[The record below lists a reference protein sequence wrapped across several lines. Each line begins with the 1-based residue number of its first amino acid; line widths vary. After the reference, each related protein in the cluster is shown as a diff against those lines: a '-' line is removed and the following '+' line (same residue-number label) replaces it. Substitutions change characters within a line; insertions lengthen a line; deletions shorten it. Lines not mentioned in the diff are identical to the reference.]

1 MFNNI
6 PMTKKTNSRKFC
18 KNMLSK
24 PNSQITEVL
33 FELMANYK
41 KGMTRNDI
49 ANSCHALNVA
59 EVIRILRK
67 HGAIINIQMIKAI
80 NKYGRNVKYGRYY
93 LANFKNAVEVYE
105 TLIQNNNKPV

>member
-1 MFNNI
+1 MFENLPI
-6 PMTKKTNSRKFC
+6 TKEASSRKFC
-18 KNMLSK
+18 KSMLSK
-24 PNSQITEVL
+24 PNSQSTEVL

-67 HGAIINIQMIKAI
+67 HGVIIHIEMIKAI
-80 NKYGRNVKYGRYY
+80 NKYGRNIKYGRYY
-93 LANFKNAVEVYE
+93 LADFKNAVEVYE
-105 TLIQNNNKPV
+105 SLIEKK